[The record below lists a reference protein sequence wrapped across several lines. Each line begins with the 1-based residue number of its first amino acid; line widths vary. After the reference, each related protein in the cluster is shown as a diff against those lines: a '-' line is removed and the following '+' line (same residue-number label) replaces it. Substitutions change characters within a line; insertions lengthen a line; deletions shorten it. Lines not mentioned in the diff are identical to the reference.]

1 MFGQLTLKRLWV
13 ACGTSALLVMTVCTA
28 MAQASPRI
36 VSIHLEKPAE
46 ERDPHLVLMVEQGGF
61 DPSLTWTKMDNGR
74 FRVLLEAEDVEL
86 DSGAEADMAHL
97 TREFASVV
105 PQIRLVSMD
114 QVQVDGR
121 PMVRI
126 ALETDALFLQPQIR
140 ANSGARI
147 AVALMQKAA
156 PAAATSPAPAAAT
169 PPVSPE
175 ALSYGI
181 FRPDESD
188 VSIYALMA
196 SPKTDATL
204 RQAWNDYRNGNLD
217 DAASSVT
224 TYLMNVPQSK
234 VARYLHSLILMARNQ
249 RDSATMELRAV
260 LDLDSGYLPALLDL
274 ITLRIEAGDFGEAAR
289 LVDKGLALWPHQPD
303 LLYNQGLLLEAQGQ
317 LEEARKAYTHALAKS
332 PNNLFYRYRLAT
344 VELKTNHPK
353 AAEWELQRIL
363 LSNPDNIESLKI
375 LGFLSQRANHGKTA
389 LEYYQR
395 ALKPDAMINYAAI
408 LKREKQNDAALS
420 LLNAAE
426 ILAPKDPDIQYN
438 LGMMYL
444 ELQDK
449 KAAERTFNRF
459 LLLAADNRRNDSR
472 IEKVRKT
479 LRSFSATAQR

>member
-1 MFGQLTLKRLWV
+1 
-13 ACGTSALLVMTVCTA
+13 
-28 MAQASPRI
+28 MAQAAPRI

-86 DSGAEADMAHL
+86 DSGVQGDTAHL

-105 PQIRLVSMD
+105 PQIRLVSME

-140 ANSGARI
+140 ANAGARI
-147 AVALMQKAA
+147 AVALMQKAP
-156 PAAATSPAPAAAT
+156 PADAASPAPAPAPVVSP
-169 PPVSPE
+169 PPVSPD
-175 ALSYGI
+175 AVSYGI
-181 FRPDESD
+181 VRPDESD

-204 RQAWNDYRNGNLD
+204 RQAWSDYRNGDLD

-274 ITLRIEAGDFGEAAR
+274 ITLRIDSGDFGEAAR

-408 LKREKQNDAALS
+408 LKRDKQNDAALS

-438 LGMMYL
+438 LGMMYM

-459 LLLAADNRRNDSR
+459 LLLAADSRRNDSR

-479 LRSFSATAQR
+479 LRSFAATAQR